1 MKIILLR
8 HKSTLVFR
16 LMQPE
21 CELFSSSLNESTCAC
36 SPGQGADF
44 EPHYLKKMFPIK
56 LAVWKELVQE
66 GREGKKL
73 SGRHKNNNS
82 LKNEMERRFHFQPI
96 HTIIFRE
103 HEI

>member
-66 GREGKKL
+66 VGRGRSFLGDTKVITVKKT
-73 SGRHKNNNS
+73 
-82 LKNEMERRFHFQPI
+82 EMERRFHFQLI

>member
-1 MKIILLR
+1 MAMKIILLR

-44 EPHYLKKMFPIK
+44 EPHYLKKTFPIK

-66 GREGKKL
+66 VGRGRSFLGDTKIIIVKKL
-73 SGRHKNNNS
+73 KWSVD
-82 LKNEMERRFHFQPI
+82 F
-96 HTIIFRE
+96 IFS
-103 HEI
+103 